1 MGTII
6 CKKQQEKT
14 FYQGLRFHN
23 KVNMTTMG
31 WPDMP
36 GQSNCSS
43 DNVRII

>member
-6 CKKQQEKT
+6 YKKQQEKT

-31 WPDMP
+31 WPDRL
-36 GQSNCSS
+36 GRSNCGS
-43 DNVRII
+43 DTAKII